1 MACTAPA
8 PPRAAKL
15 PRYRQPP
22 GAARSAGTLFGKNTT
37 AGALLLSSAKPS
49 TDRMEGLFDASY
61 GNYNTFTVRAAGNV
75 PISDHAAF
83 RIAGVVS
90 HRDGFY
96 TNPTNG
102 EHLNGDS
109 TQAIKAQLLFEPTPD
124 LYHPPDR

>member
-61 GNYNTFTVRAAGNV
+61 GNYNTFTVRAGGQRADQRSRGV
-75 PISDHAAF
+75 P
-83 RIAGVVS
+83 
-90 HRDGFY
+90 HRGRGFAPRWFY

-124 LYHPPDR
+124 LPSA